1 MIKDIEISWEIT
13 SGCNLRC
20 KHCIVSADE
29 HTNNDVDFDDIIN
42 FIKKLK
48 DHNLSIN
55 FTGGEPFFRK
65 DFLDIV
71 RYCVD
76 NNIKVQIITNGLLFT
91 EESFELLKENNI
103 SLGISVESFKKEHF
117 ESIRGKNTYDK
128 LISNINILKEKN
140 ISFNIYTTFNKYN
153 EDEIKE
159 MLSNAKKYGAK
170 IHFNDI
176 TVDGRAKDNTGILVN
191 SKSLLDDLM
200 QYSDEVFELD
210 TFNYAENCW
219 ATNAILFIS
228 SAGNIFLCTEE
239 NRCNKGTRL
248 GNVKTFPID
257 EYYKNAQL
265 LDYDEDELKCPYKVY
280 FNEMITYNSNVD
292 EHCCML
298 PAQKDL
304 KTFDELYKAFDELLT
319 DAKEAH
325 KDLAIEYSE
334 GNALETLV
342 SHMYPFG
349 LQVHNGIVLWVLYD
363 SSEFV
368 QELIKN
374 DKLKFFIMK
383 VNNIIININSALCN
397 ELISVFKEKNN
408 SSSLPHSNESY
419 IIIKELTEKE

>member
-159 MLSNAKKYGAK
+159 MQKKKA
-170 IHFNDI
+170 
-176 TVDGRAKDNTGILVN
+176 
-191 SKSLLDDLM
+191 
-200 QYSDEVFELD
+200 Q
-210 TFNYAENCW
+210 
-219 ATNAILFIS
+219 
-228 SAGNIFLCTEE
+228 
-239 NRCNKGTRL
+239 RL
-248 GNVKTFPID
+248 
-257 EYYKNAQL
+257 
-265 LDYDEDELKCPYKVY
+265 
-280 FNEMITYNSNVD
+280 
-292 EHCCML
+292 
-298 PAQKDL
+298 
-304 KTFDELYKAFDELLT
+304 
-319 DAKEAH
+319 
-325 KDLAIEYSE
+325 
-334 GNALETLV
+334 
-342 SHMYPFG
+342 
-349 LQVHNGIVLWVLYD
+349 
-363 SSEFV
+363 
-368 QELIKN
+368 
-374 DKLKFFIMK
+374 
-383 VNNIIININSALCN
+383 
-397 ELISVFKEKNN
+397 
-408 SSSLPHSNESY
+408 
-419 IIIKELTEKE
+419 